1 VVETALA
8 FVVATAAG
16 LVPLINIELYLLGAV
31 AVLDDGALVA
41 MAVAAAV
48 GQTLGKIPYY
58 YVGYGSISAPWLKR
72 RAATPGKWAER
83 TARWRA
89 RAEERPLWGAGLLA
103 LSSFASVPPF
113 MVVSVLAGVLRM
125 NIAVFCAV
133 TFVTRAARFLIL
145 VLAPA
150 WAMEVL
156 SLDPPF

>member
-1 VVETALA
+1 MTETALA

-16 LVPLINIELYLLGAV
+16 LVPLINIELYLVGAV

-58 YVGYGSISAPWLKR
+58 YVGRGTISAPWLRR
-72 RAATPGKWAER
+72 RAATPGKWSARVAE
-83 TARWRA
+83 WRA
-89 RAEERPLWGAGLLA
+89 KAEARPVWGAGLLA
-103 LSSFASVPPF
+103 LSSFASIPPF
-113 MVVSVLAGVLRM
+113 MVVSVLAGVVRM
-125 NIAVFCAV
+125 NLALFCAV

-150 WAMEVL
+150 WAL
-156 SLDPPF
+156 SYLPA

>member
-1 VVETALA
+1 MTETALA

-16 LVPLINIELYLLGAV
+16 LVPLINIELYLVGAV

-58 YVGYGSISAPWLKR
+58 YVGRGTISAPWLRR
-72 RAATPGKWAER
+72 RAATPGKWSARVAE
-83 TARWRA
+83 WRA
-89 RAEERPLWGAGLLA
+89 KAEARPVWGAGLLA
-103 LSSFASVPPF
+103 LSSFASIPPF
-113 MVVSVLAGVLRM
+113 MVVSVLAGVVRM
-125 NIAVFCAV
+125 NLVLFCAV

-150 WAMEVL
+150 WVL
-156 SLDPPF
+156 SYFPS

>member
-1 VVETALA
+1 MTETALA

-16 LVPLINIELYLLGAV
+16 LVPLINIELYLVGAV

-58 YVGYGSISAPWLKR
+58 YVGRGTISAPWLRR
-72 RAATPGKWAER
+72 RAATPGKWSARVAE
-83 TARWRA
+83 WRA
-89 RAEERPLWGAGLLA
+89 KAEARPVWGAGLLA
-103 LSSFASVPPF
+103 LSSFASIPPF
-113 MVVSVLAGVLRM
+113 MVVSVLAGVVRM
-125 NIAVFCAV
+125 NLVLFCAV

-150 WAMEVL
+150 WAMSFL
-156 SLDPPF
+156 PT

>member
-1 VVETALA
+1 MVETALA

-31 AVLDDGALVA
+31 ALLDDGALVA
-41 MAVAAAV
+41 MALAAAL

-58 YVGYGSISAPWLKR
+58 YVGYGTISTPWLRR
-72 RAATPGKWAER
+72 RAATPGKWTER
-83 TARWRA
+83 VSRWRA
-89 RAEERPLWGAGLLA
+89 RAEERPVWGAGLLA

-125 NIAVFCAV
+125 NIVLFCVV
-133 TFVTRAARFLIL
+133 TFVTRFARFLIL

-150 WAMEVL
+150 WAMGVL
-156 SLDPPF
+156 P

>member
-16 LVPLINIELYLLGAV
+16 LVPLINIEVYLLGAV
-31 AVLDDGALVA
+31 AVVDDGALVA

-58 YVGYGSISAPWLKR
+58 YVGRGTISTPWLKR
-72 RAATPGKWAER
+72 RAATPGKWSER
-83 TARWRA
+83 VSRWRA
-89 RAEERPLWGAGLLA
+89 KAEARPAWGAGLLA

-125 NIAVFCAV
+125 NLVLFCAI
-133 TFVTRAARFLIL
+133 TFVTRTARFLIL

-150 WAMEVL
+150 WAMDVL
-156 SLDPPF
+156 TL